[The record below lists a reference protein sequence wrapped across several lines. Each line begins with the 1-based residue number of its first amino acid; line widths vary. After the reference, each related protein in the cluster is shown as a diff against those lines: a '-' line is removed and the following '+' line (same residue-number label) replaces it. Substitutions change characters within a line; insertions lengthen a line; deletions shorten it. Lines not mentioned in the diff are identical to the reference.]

1 MELNSGDQGDL
12 GVQEEP
18 GDQVDQGGQEEP
30 GDQGDLGGQVGDK
43 LVLEV
48 VSQVEGGQVAPDKEV
63 EYVNMIALLCL
74 GRLVGRPGG

>member
-1 MELNSGDQGDL
+1 MNSGDQGDL

-48 VSQVEGGQVAPDKEV
+48 VSQVEGGQVAPDEEV
-63 EYVNMIALLCL
+63 EAK
-74 GRLVGRPGG
+74 

>member
-1 MELNSGDQGDL
+1 M
-12 GVQEEP
+12 
-18 GDQVDQGGQEEP
+18 
-30 GDQGDLGGQVGDK
+30 GDK

-74 GRLVGRPGG
+74 GRLVGRSGD

>member
-1 MELNSGDQGDL
+1 MKLNSGDQGDL

-48 VSQVEGGQVAPDKEV
+48 VSQVEGGQVAPDEEV
-63 EYVNMIALLCL
+63 GAK
-74 GRLVGRPGG
+74 

>member
-1 MELNSGDQGDL
+1 MNSGDQGDL

-18 GDQVDQGGQEEP
+18 GDQVDLGGQEEP

-48 VSQVEGGQVAPDKEV
+48 VSQVEGGQVAPDKE

-74 GRLVGRPGG
+74 GRLGGRPGG